1 MAVPAIVTTILS
13 SIGSMLG
20 QVLVEVFS
28 AISGFFKFVNETRR
42 AQQEKEKQEKIDN
55 MKKEVEDVVDNKGLS
70 ELIDATKKLG
80 NERQK
85 KV

>member
-70 ELIDATKKLG
+70 ELIDATKKFG
-80 NERQK
+80 DERQK
-85 KV
+85 KA

>member
-42 AQQEKEKQEKIDN
+42 AQQEKEKQQKIDN
-55 MKKEVEDVVDNKGLS
+55 MKKEVEDAVDNKGLS

>member
-28 AISGFFKFVNETRR
+28 AISGFFKFVNETRK
-42 AQQEKEKQEKIDN
+42 AQKEKEKQQKIDN
-55 MKKEVEDVVDNKGLS
+55 MKKEVEDAVDNKGLS
-70 ELIDATKKLG
+70 ELIDVTKKLG

>member
-42 AQQEKEKQEKIDN
+42 AQQEKEKQQKIDN
-55 MKKEVEDVVDNKGLS
+55 MKKEVEDAVDNKGLS
-70 ELIDATKKLG
+70 ELIDATKKFG
-80 NERQK
+80 DERQK
-85 KV
+85 KA